1 MIKHV
6 FFHVHMFI
14 NKLIGMVTQK
24 TNAVFPLDVS
34 YVKEGYAK
42 KHRMAW
48 HSNKMNIEQG
58 SAKKARGIFN
68 MQRLTKIFSSFCR
81 NILVSSFCRTLYSE

>member
-1 MIKHV
+1 MY
-6 FFHVHMFI
+6 FHH
-14 NKLIGMVTQK
+14 
-24 TNAVFPLDVS
+24 DVS

-58 SAKKARGIFN
+58 SAKKN
-68 MQRLTKIFSSFCR
+68 ER
-81 NILVSSFCRTLYSE
+81 NIQHATPQQNILIILLEYFSFQFLPDLVFRVKISRDNYPESK